1 MHAPLLFDMSLSK
14 HDDIFNLDCFAA
26 TCLSPYC
33 LRIFPDMGWHRRC
46 GRKLWRWP
54 ELVNR
59 RLQRRGGQSAV

>member
-1 MHAPLLFDMSLSK
+1 VLAQRIANVEVLAGTLDLHCMHAPLLFDMSLSK

-46 GRKLWRWP
+46 GRKL
-54 ELVNR
+54 
-59 RLQRRGGQSAV
+59 